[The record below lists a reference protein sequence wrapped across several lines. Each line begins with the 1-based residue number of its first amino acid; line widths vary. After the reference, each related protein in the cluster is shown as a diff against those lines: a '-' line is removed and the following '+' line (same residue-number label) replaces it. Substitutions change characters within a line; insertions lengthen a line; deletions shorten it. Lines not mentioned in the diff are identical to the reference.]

1 MEQPLTLKM
10 NIKYIKTRLACMNLG
25 DFYSSE
31 CFLLISLGYKLEKT
45 SCAMHQHE
53 GIKIELLLS
62 HPIEKPRYLLAPLV
76 PCFLSSIIMSYVAGI
91 NWTLAFIFVR
101 STLALLHGIC
111 TPLLSRRAPDTNGS
125 RQQEQSWRVKP
136 PRNQ

>member
-1 MEQPLTLKM
+1 MEQPLTLKI
-10 NIKYIKTRLACMNLG
+10 NIKYIKTSQRLACMNLG
-25 DFYSSE
+25 DFYSIE

-76 PCFLSSIIMSYVAGI
+76 PCFLSSIIMSNVAGI
-91 NWTLAFIFVR
+91 N
-101 STLALLHGIC
+101 
-111 TPLLSRRAPDTNGS
+111 
-125 RQQEQSWRVKP
+125 
-136 PRNQ
+136 

>member
-10 NIKYIKTRLACMNLG
+10 NSKYINTRLACMNLG
-25 DFYSSE
+25 DFFSSE

-76 PCFLSSIIMSYVAGI
+76 PCFLSSIIMSNVAGI
-91 NWTLAFIFVR
+91 N
-101 STLALLHGIC
+101 
-111 TPLLSRRAPDTNGS
+111 
-125 RQQEQSWRVKP
+125 
-136 PRNQ
+136 

>member
-53 GIKIELLLS
+53 GIRITPVTSNRE
-62 HPIEKPRYLLAPLV
+62 
-76 PCFLSSIIMSYVAGI
+76 
-91 NWTLAFIFVR
+91 
-101 STLALLHGIC
+101 
-111 TPLLSRRAPDTNGS
+111 TPLFTSAVGPMFFIIYNN
-125 RQQEQSWRVKP
+125 E
-136 PRNQ
+136 